1 MTRKHAHTF
10 NLYQENMH
18 DSLSCPRVKEGG
30 GKYVSYASVTQQN
43 RPEKWKSNNKKKNLN
58 R

>member
-43 RPEKWKSNNKKKNLN
+43 RPEKSNNKKKNLN